1 MLSIFRSCFALTSW
15 GASPRNRDKLQRE
28 MWPAIRQS
36 IAPRPGDSPLCAR
49 PSVTKVLPM
58 NLLPEEL
65 KLADDAAAVNNG
77 YGGSSLESIPNCPVD
92 EI

>member
-1 MLSIFRSCFALTSW
+1 
-15 GASPRNRDKLQRE
+15 
-28 MWPAIRQS
+28 
-36 IAPRPGDSPLCAR
+36 
-49 PSVTKVLPM
+49 M

-65 KLADDAAAVNNG
+65 KLTDDAAAVNNG